1 MKWLFVLVLAI
12 IIFGGAAWFGYNLF
26 FKQEMAVQ
34 KEQRGEVRTEPTP
47 DISLP
52 EFQAAAKLRQD
63 GKLAEAREALAAFI
77 QKYPTGLHVEEA
89 KDLLGE
95 VNIDILL
102 SRYPSPEKEEYV
114 VKPGDVLQK
123 VANRVKSTPE
133 LIMRT
138 NNLSGTMLRIG
149 ERLLVSHPEF
159 SIVIQRKAK
168 LIVLLNHGAF
178 FKQYHVREAK
188 LGPKQPPKVT
198 TKVAE
203 TMAFKDGKRVG
214 FGTKE
219 FVGSTRWIRLGAP
232 AYTIY
237 SVPDTARPN
246 LDQPAPPQGLGL
258 AATDA
263 NELSGLVNNRT
274 PVTITD

>member
-1 MKWLFVLVLAI
+1 MKWFFVLFLAI
-12 IIFGGAAWFGYNLF
+12 IIFGGAVWFGYNF
-26 FKQEMAVQ
+26 VFKEDIQVR
-34 KEQRGEVRTEPTP
+34 KEQRGEVTPEPRIDLT
-47 DISLP
+47 LP
-52 EFQAAAKLRQD
+52 EFEAAAKLRQE
-63 GKLAEAREALAAFI
+63 GKIPEARAALTAFI
-77 QKYPTGLHVEEA
+77 QKFPTSPHADEA

-102 SRYPSPEKEEYV
+102 SRYPSPEKEEYI
-114 VKPGDVLQK
+114 VKPGDVLQR

-133 LIMRT
+133 LIMRM
-138 NNLSGTMLRIG
+138 NNLNGTMLHIG

-159 SIVIQRKAK
+159 SIVVQRKAK

-178 FKQYHVREAK
+178 FKQYHVREVK
-188 LGPKQPPKVT
+188 LGPKQPPKVS

-246 LDQPAPPQGLGL
+246 LDQPPPPQGLGL
-258 AATDA
+258 AATDV
-263 NELSGLVNNRT
+263 NDLSGLVNNRT